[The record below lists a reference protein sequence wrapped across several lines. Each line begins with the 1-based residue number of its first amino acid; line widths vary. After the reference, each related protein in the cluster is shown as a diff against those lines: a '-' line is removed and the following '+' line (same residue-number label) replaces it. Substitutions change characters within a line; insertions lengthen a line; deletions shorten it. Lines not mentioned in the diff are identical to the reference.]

1 MTNMDFEQEDLK
13 YIWHP
18 CTQMKEHEHYP
29 IVPIKRGEGVYLED
43 YDGRR
48 FIDGVSSWWV
58 NIFGHAN
65 PVINEA
71 LKNQSEL
78 LEHTIFAG
86 FTHKPALDL
95 AKNLVEITPRGLDKL
110 FFADNGS
117 SAVEAALKMAFH
129 FFKNQ
134 GEIKP
139 YFVALSESYHG
150 ETIGALSVGDT
161 ALYKKTYEEILIK
174 TLISPSPK
182 DKSIEAAKEAADAL
196 EGLIVE
202 NKDKISAFILEPLV
216 QCAGGMRMHHEEFV
230 RLARDICTRHDIFM
244 IADEIATGFGRTG
257 EMFACKKCGVSPDM
271 MTLSKGLSGGYLP
284 ISVVMVTQKIYDGF
298 YCDYEEQKAFL
309 HSHSYTG
316 NALGCA
322 VANAVLGLFKSTNI
336 IEVNRKKSE
345 FLAKKLEEIS
355 SFEFVQ
361 NPRVHGM
368 IAAFDTTVFAKR
380 EDWRYFY
387 TECLNR
393 GVYLRPLGNTIYF
406 MPPLVISESEIER
419 MFEVTIEL
427 LASLSKS

>member
-1 MTNMDFEQEDLK
+1 MKNLDFQKEDLQ

-29 IVPIKRGEGVYLED
+29 IVPIKRGDGVYLED

-48 FIDGVSSWWV
+48 FVDGISSWWV

-71 LKNQSEL
+71 LKKQSEE

-95 AKNLVEITPRGLDKL
+95 AKSLVEITPHGLEKV

-129 FFKNQ
+129 YFKNQ
-134 GEIKP
+134 GEVRP

-182 DKSIEAAKEAADAL
+182 DDSLESAQEAANAL
-196 EGLIVE
+196 ENMIE
-202 NKDKISAFILEPLV
+202 QNRDKISAFILEPLI
-216 QCAGGMRMHHEEFV
+216 QCAGGMKMHHEEFV
-230 RLARDICTRHDIFM
+230 RLARKICNKYGIFM

-257 EMFACKKCGVSPDM
+257 EMFACEKCGISPDM

-284 ISVVMVTQKIYDGF
+284 ISIVMVSQKIYDGF
-298 YCDYEEQKAFL
+298 YCEYEEQKAFL

-322 VANAVLGLFKSTNI
+322 VANSVIELFKTTNI
-336 IEVNRKKSE
+336 IEKNRKKSA

-355 SFEFVQ
+355 RYEFIQ
-361 NPRVHGM
+361 NPRQHGM
-368 IAAFDTTVFAKR
+368 VVAFETNSFKSR
-380 EDWRYFY
+380 KDWRYFY

-406 MPPLVISESEIER
+406 MPPLVIEEDEIER
-419 MFEVTIEL
+419 LFDVTIQL
-427 LASLSKS
+427 LSDLS